1 MVKAVKKISLSKG
14 KKKKSQKQ
22 IAHEQR
28 QAREKKAK
36 QKRLKQKK
44 HQALL
49 REHQKLKALKKKG
62 KVVVQGK
69 KKNIGYFETQKED
82 QEENYQKKR

>member
-28 QAREKKAK
+28 QAREKKS
-36 QKRLKQKK
+36 
-44 HQALL
+44 QA
-49 REHQKLKALKKKG
+49 EK
-62 KVVVQGK
+62 
-69 KKNIGYFETQKED
+69 T
-82 QEENYQKKR
+82 

>member
-1 MVKAVKKISLSKG
+1 MVKVKKISLGKG
-14 KKKKSQKQ
+14 KKKKSAKQ

-49 REHQKLKALKKKG
+49 REHQALKAKKLKG
-62 KVVVQGK
+62 KVVVKGK
-69 KKNIGYFETQKED
+69 KKNIGDFETQKED
-82 QEENYQKKR
+82 QKKNHQKKR